1 MGQSLKHYAFENAAV
16 RLAGVDATREFLEP
30 MFADRDRELLLVALC
45 DDNLR
50 LVRLLSLPGTE
61 AEVKAPLPKIM
72 RLAVKS
78 GCTGIV
84 VAHNHPSGELR
95 PSDRDLA
102 FTRRLSI
109 AVQSVDITI
118 LDHLIF
124 NCAPAFSFR
133 RQGLL

>member
-1 MGQSLKHYAFENAAV
+1 LKHYAFENAAV

-30 MFADRDRELLLVALC
+30 MFFHRDQELLVVAMC

-50 LVRLLSLPGTE
+50 LVRLLSIPGSE
-61 AEVKAPLPKIM
+61 DEVTVPFAKVM

-78 GCTGIV
+78 QCTGIV
-84 VAHNHPSGELR
+84 LAHNHPSGELR
-95 PSDRDLA
+95 PSKADLA
-102 FTRRLSI
+102 LTRRL
-109 AVQSVDITI
+109 AVTAESVDITI

-124 NCAPAFSFR
+124 NCGPAFSFR

>member
-1 MGQSLKHYAFENAAV
+1 LKHYAFKNAAV

-45 DDNLR
+45 DDNLQ
-50 LVRLLSLPGTE
+50 LVRLLSFPGTE
-61 AEVKAPLPKIM
+61 AEVKVPLPQVM
-72 RLAVKS
+72 RLAIKS
-78 GCTGIV
+78 DCTGIV

-95 PSDRDLA
+95 PSNRDLA
-102 FTRRLSI
+102 FTKRLSVVAESADI
-109 AVQSVDITI
+109 AI

-124 NCAPAFSFR
+124 NCAAAFSFR